1 MSEAPR
7 NKTVLGPDCRISGE
21 LTLDND
27 AVIMGHFSGTL
38 RVTGML
44 ELTDSAEVSG
54 TIIVGTLRLAGKA
67 EADVVAEE
75 AVELMPGA
83 HLAGQL
89 FTSKLNVIEG
99 AVFQG
104 DVCVGPRA
112 IQAAN
117 EALGGDDYE
126 PPQPRQQA
134 APQPQYQ
141 APPQPQAPPQAPP
154 QPQTAPQQ
162 YEAYE
167 EAELAAQQEQH
178 EEASVTT
185 NASSVN
191 SILQRRRPKTLSRE
205 MVTNGHGHG
214 NGHGQG
220 Q

>member
-117 EALGGDDYE
+117 EALGGDEYE
-126 PPQPRQQA
+126 QPQPRQQPQPRPQAKAQPKAQA
-134 APQPQYQ
+134 APPSQE
-141 APPQPQAPPQAPP
+141 A
-154 QPQTAPQQ
+154 

-167 EAELAAQQEQH
+167 QDEPAPAAHQETA
-178 EEASVTT
+178 EEAPVTT

-205 MVTNGHGHG
+205 MVTNGHGQG
-214 NGHGQG
+214 PGHGQA

>member
-27 AVIMGHFSGTL
+27 AIIMGHFSGTL

-44 ELTDSAEVSG
+44 ELTDSAEVTG

-117 EALGGDDYE
+117 EALGGEDYE
-126 PPQPRQQA
+126 QPQPRQQA
-134 APQPQYQ
+134 
-141 APPQPQAPPQAPP
+141 QPQAKAKPQA
-154 QPQTAPQQ
+154 QPAPQQYEQ

-167 EAELAAQQEQH
+167 EAEPAAQQEQH
-178 EEASVTT
+178 EEAPVTT

-205 MVTNGHGHG
+205 MVTNGHGQ
-214 NGHGQG
+214 GQG

>member
-7 NKTVLGPDCRISGE
+7 SKTVLGPDCRISGE

-27 AVIMGHFSGTL
+27 AVIMGQFKGTL

-75 AVELMPGA
+75 AVELLPGA

-89 FTSKLNVIEG
+89 FTSRLNVVEG

-117 EALGGDDYE
+117 EALGGEPVEEADDQ
-126 PPQPRQQA
+126 PMPQAHHTPA
-134 APQPQYQ
+134 PAPAPQPEP
-141 APPQPQAPPQAPP
+141 APQAQH
-154 QPQTAPQQ
+154 QEEHD
-162 YEAYE
+162 EA
-167 EAELAAQQEQH
+167 A
-178 EEASVTT
+178 VNT

-205 MVTNGHGHG
+205 MVTNGH
-214 NGHGQG
+214 
-220 Q
+220 

>member
-126 PPQPRQQA
+126 QPQPRQQA
-134 APQPQYQ
+134 APQPQHQ
-141 APPQPQAPPQAPP
+141 APPQPKA
-154 QPQTAPQQ
+154 QPAPQQ

-167 EAELAAQQEQH
+167 EAEPAAEQEQH
-178 EEASVTT
+178 EDAPVTT

-214 NGHGQG
+214 HGNGHGQG

>member
-27 AVIMGHFSGTL
+27 AVIMGQFSGTL

-44 ELTDSAEVSG
+44 ELTDSAEVTG

-75 AVELMPGA
+75 AVELLPGA
-83 HLAGQL
+83 QLAGQL
-89 FTSKLNVIEG
+89 FTSKLNVVEG

-117 EALGGDDYE
+117 EALGGEPDVSDSAPAPAPRKAAP
-126 PPQPRQQA
+126 PPQPAQ
-134 APQPQYQ
+134 PQPTQ
-141 APPQPQAPPQAPP
+141 A
-154 QPQTAPQQ
+154 
-162 YEAYE
+162 YGEDEYD
-167 EAELAAQQEQH
+167 AEPEPTEHH
-178 EEASVTT
+178 EEAPVQT

-191 SILQRRRPKTLSRE
+191 SILQRRRPKTLSRD
-205 MVTNGHGHG
+205 MVTNGHG
-214 NGHGQG
+214 NGH
-220 Q
+220 